1 MPAPLLALLLSLAL
15 LAPPGT
21 SEDER
26 LQAARK
32 DYKEDRFGPA
42 AWAFEALAKDYPEN
56 AKYHYFA
63 GLARENAGHD
73 THAALHLRQFLA
85 SDAGTPEEREI
96 AKKRVAAIA
105 KRTTRVHVSIPS
117 GESPKAL
124 QISYTGPKPPA
135 AVPKLT
141 IPLNTLPR
149 EGTAY
154 ELTLEPG
161 LWDLEAAPRQM
172 GDVYIDTT
180 HVEVQAGEPL
190 KFVKLNTSPVI
201 HELELTLGP
210 LRAVRRGVKIHLR
223 RNETPAEDHTFI
235 TKADTT
241 RQELLPGTYT
251 YEATA
256 RGFRPAQ
263 GELRI
268 RQPTFETITLTPK
281 LDPQERRRRLTLGL
295 SLAGAGLVT
304 GAAGTVLL
312 VTGQQRLEAIGSEKG
327 TGIQGRPTNKA
338 NLPLALGDFG
348 AGFLGATAGLWLGSL
363 AAPTKN
369 IKVWHTGLALGALS
383 AAAGGLIYGLEANR
397 WRHEY
402 APGYISDTLME
413 RRPLLLMSGALLGLG
428 IGLLTSGVSGL
439 ASLKSRNNS
448 PARAGLQKKL
458 RLGPPGG
465 LVTVSF

>member
-105 KRTTRVHVSIPS
+105 KRTTRVRVSLPS

-141 IPLNTLPR
+141 ILLNTLPR

-190 KFVKLNTSPVI
+190 KFVKLNNSPVI

-210 LRAVRRGVKIHLR
+210 PKAVRRGVKIHLR
-223 RNETPAEDHTFI
+223 RNELPPEDHTFT

-263 GELRI
+263 GELRV

-295 SLAGAGLVT
+295 SLAGISLATGAVGSSLIGVSESRLSHIKSPETGSYATQKSIPLRNMGDAGAGLVGAT
-304 GAAGTVLL
+304 LGLWIGAATSPVTRKSAWKAEL
-312 VTGQQRLEAIGSEKG
+312 V
-327 TGIQGRPTNKA
+327 
-338 NLPLALGDFG
+338 
-348 AGFLGATAGLWLGSL
+348 
-363 AAPTKN
+363 
-369 IKVWHTGLALGALS
+369 LGALS
-383 AAAGGLIYGLEANR
+383 SLG
-397 WRHEY
+397 
-402 APGYISDTLME
+402 
-413 RRPLLLMSGALLGLG
+413 GALGYGFAVKPWNDYYKPHLSEIPQETMGQRYQLLASSAAFGLGL
-428 IGLLTSGVSGL
+428 GLLTSGTASAL
-439 ASLKSRNNS
+439 SQRTRTRNSTRASLR
-448 PARAGLQKKL
+448 PTITHGRYGATLIID
-458 RLGPPGG
+458 
-465 LVTVSF
+465 F

>member
-105 KRTTRVHVSIPS
+105 KRTTRVRVSLPS

-141 IPLNTLPR
+141 ILLNTLPR

-161 LWDLEAAPRQM
+161 LWDLEAAPRQI
-172 GDVYIDTT
+172 GDLYVDTT
-180 HVEVQAGEPL
+180 RIEIQTGDPV
-190 KFVKLNTSPVI
+190 KFVKLKTSPVL

-210 LRAVRRGVKIHLR
+210 PKAVRRGVKIHLR
-223 RNETPAEDHTFI
+223 RNELPPEDRTFTAES
-235 TKADTT
+235 DTT
-241 RQELLPGTYT
+241 LHELLPGTYT

-263 GELRI
+263 GELRV
-268 RQPTFETITLTPK
+268 RQPTFETITLVPK
-281 LDPQERRRRLTLGL
+281 LDPQERRRRLTMGL
-295 SLAGAGLVT
+295 SLAGVGLVT
-304 GAAGTVLL
+304 GAAGTGLL
-312 VTGQQRLEAIGSEKG
+312 VRGEQRLNALEQAAGYDKYKSSTPMILGEVGSGFIGASAGLWAGAIAAPMSGPRTLKVELTLGCLAALAGGLWYSLKYAHFQERVDAAERFLPRSLIQERMMLLGSS
-327 TGIQGRPTNKA
+327 
-338 NLPLALGDFG
+338 ALFG
-348 AGFLGATAGLWLGSL
+348 AGAGLATA
-363 AAPTKN
+363 AT
-369 IKVWHTGLALGALS
+369 T
-383 AAAGGLIYGLEANR
+383 
-397 WRHEY
+397 
-402 APGYISDTLME
+402 
-413 RRPLLLMSGALLGLG
+413 ALLAKRFGRTKLR
-428 IGLLTSGVSGL
+428 
-439 ASLKSRNNS
+439 ASLQPMANLKSITLAITFRI
-448 PARAGLQKKL
+448 
-458 RLGPPGG
+458 
-465 LVTVSF
+465 

>member
-105 KRTTRVHVSIPS
+105 KRTTRVHVSLPS

-141 IPLNTLPR
+141 ILLNTLPR

-161 LWDLEAAPRQM
+161 LWDLEAAPRQI

-190 KFVKLNTSPVI
+190 KFVKLNSSPVI

-210 LRAVRRGVKIHLR
+210 PKAVRRGVKIHLR
-223 RNETPAEDHTFI
+223 RTELPPEDHTF
-235 TKADTT
+235 TARTDTT

-263 GELRI
+263 GELRV

-281 LDPQERRRRLTLGL
+281 LDPQERRRRLKLGL
-295 SLAGAGLVT
+295 SLAGAGLAT
-304 GAAGTVLL
+304 GVAGTALL
-312 VTGQQRLEAIGSEKG
+312 IIGQQHLDAIEPNAE
-327 TGIQGRPTNKA
+327 GIDKYDARK
-338 NLPLALGDFG
+338 PLALGEVG
-348 AGFLGATAGLWLGSL
+348 AGLLGATAGLWFGSL
-363 AAPTKN
+363 ATPAVGKN
-369 IKVWHTGLALGALS
+369 AWHSELAIGALGA
-383 AAAGGLIYGLEANR
+383 AAGAALYGLEISR
-397 WRHEY
+397 WRREY
-402 APGYISDTLME
+402 SRGDYISNALLD
-413 RRPLLLMSGALLGLG
+413 RRPLLIMSGALLGLG
-428 IGLLTSGVSGL
+428 VGLITSGTSGL
-439 ASLKSRNNS
+439 ISLNGRHRS
-448 PARAGLQKKL
+448 PARVALHKHL
-458 RLGPPGG
+458 RLGPPGAIVA
-465 LVTVSF
+465 VTF

>member
-21 SEDER
+21 NEDER
-26 LQAARK
+26 LQAARQ

-105 KRTTRVHVSIPS
+105 KRTTRVRVSLPS

-141 IPLNTLPR
+141 IPVDTLPR

-161 LWDLEAAPRQM
+161 VWDLDAAPRQI
-172 GDVYIDTT
+172 GDLYLDTT
-180 HVEVQAGEPL
+180 RIEVQAGEPL
-190 KFVKLNTSPVI
+190 KFVKLKTSPVI

-210 LRAVRRGVKIHLR
+210 PKAVRRGVKIHLR
-223 RNETPAEDHTFI
+223 RNELPPEDHTF
-235 TKADTT
+235 TTRADTT

-263 GELRI
+263 GELRV

-295 SLAGAGLVT
+295 SLAGAGLIT
-304 GAAGTVLL
+304 GAAGTASLII
-312 VTGQQRLEAIGSEKG
+312 GQQRLDTIEPNAE
-327 TGIQGRPTNKA
+327 GIDKYNARK
-338 NLPLALGDFG
+338 PLVLGEVG
-348 AGFLGATAGLWLGSL
+348 AGLLGATAGLWLGSL
-363 AAPTKN
+363 ATPAMGKN
-369 IKVWHTGLALGALS
+369 AWHSELAIGALGA
-383 AAAGGLIYGLEANR
+383 AAGAALYGLEMNR
-397 WRHEY
+397 WKREY
-402 APGYISDTLME
+402 SQGDYISNALLE
-413 RRPLLLMSGALLGLG
+413 RRPLLIMSGALLGFG
-428 IGLLTSGVSGL
+428 IGLVASGASGL
-439 ASLKSRNNS
+439 ASLKGHRSS
-448 PARAGLQKKL
+448 PARAALRKHL
-458 RLGPPGG
+458 RLGPPGAIAA
-465 LVTVSF
+465 VTF

>member
-105 KRTTRVHVSIPS
+105 KRTTRVRVSLPS

-141 IPLNTLPR
+141 ILLNTLPR

-180 HVEVQAGEPL
+180 RIEVQAGEPL

-210 LRAVRRGVKIHLR
+210 PKAVRRGVKIHLR
-223 RNETPAEDHTFI
+223 RTELPPEDHTF
-235 TKADTT
+235 TARTDTT

-256 RGFRPAQ
+256 RGFRPAH
-263 GELRI
+263 GELRV
-268 RQPTFETITLTPK
+268 RQPTFETITLAPK

-295 SLAGAGLVT
+295 SLAGVGLAT
-304 GAAGTVLL
+304 GAAGAVLL
-312 VTGQQRLEAIGSEKG
+312 ALSQSRLDRFAGQQQFDKFESIA
-327 TGIQGRPTNKA
+327 
-338 NLPLALGDFG
+338 ALNMGDTG
-348 AGFLGATAGLWLGSL
+348 AGLLGATAGLL
-363 AAPTKN
+363 
-369 IKVWHTGLALGALS
+369 LGAASSPIRSRRPWQAEIGIGALITVAGAVWYGFEFQHWREHQNDHTDELPIGFLDGRPRSFGAAASLGLGVGLITGATAGLLSLRGNPRKGKFRATLSHSMSTRSAGLKLS
-383 AAAGGLIYGLEANR
+383 AA
-397 WRHEY
+397 
-402 APGYISDTLME
+402 
-413 RRPLLLMSGALLGLG
+413 
-428 IGLLTSGVSGL
+428 
-439 ASLKSRNNS
+439 
-448 PARAGLQKKL
+448 
-458 RLGPPGG
+458 
-465 LVTVSF
+465 F